1 MLQRDAF
8 LIQPNLASSTVMAM
22 WRALNLANTELN
34 IQTSQKWFVRY
45 ISSERVPVM
54 SSMSFVV
61 AVDVEKIMGPMS
73 LL

>member
-1 MLQRDAF
+1 
-8 LIQPNLASSTVMAM
+8 MAM

-54 SSMSFVV
+54 SSVSFVV

>member
-45 ISSERVPVM
+45 ISSEWVPVM
-54 SSMSFVV
+54 SSVSFVV

>member
-1 MLQRDAF
+1 
-8 LIQPNLASSTVMAM
+8 MAM

-45 ISSERVPVM
+45 ISSEWVPVM
-54 SSMSFVV
+54 SSVSFVV